1 MTEFVSFYNA
11 RPGCLLRIWGEDA
24 AAFLNSQFSAD
35 LRTPE
40 AGLSVYGLWLN
51 AKGKVQADSWVW
63 CRDPETFEIL
73 SMGTAGEDMREML
86 ERHIIA
92 DEVEMEVLEGST
104 LLMVQGKDAEG
115 AVSEL
120 FGAVPEAGG
129 FIEGAGAV
137 CYPGRRARGAHF
149 DACFR
154 DSAAMEAA
162 VAKLQAAGAHAVEGV
177 AIELER
183 IAAGF
188 PAIPGELGAADLPG
202 EAGLVGEAVCTTKGC
217 FLGQESILR
226 MHNLGQARRGLYR
239 VSGEGSVPELPAA
252 LMLEGEE
259 RPAGELRS
267 AYATDSGWT
276 GVAIL
281 KLNRMGPGLLCDG
294 APVNTGDAMGPVR

>member
-1 MTEFVSFYNA
+1 MTKLVSFYKA
-11 RPGCLLRIWGEDA
+11 RPACHLRLWGEDA
-24 AAFLNSQFSAD
+24 ATFLNSQFSAD

-40 AGLSVYGLWLN
+40 AGLCVYGLWLN

-63 CRDPETFEIL
+63 CRDPESFEIL
-73 SMGTAGEDMREML
+73 SMGTAGENLREML

-115 AVSEL
+115 AVAEL

-137 CYPGRRARGAHF
+137 CYPGRRARGAHY
-149 DACFR
+149 DACFG
-154 DSAAMEAA
+154 DSTAAEAA
-162 VAKLQAAGAHAVEGV
+162 VTTLQAAGAQAVEGV

-183 IAAGF
+183 IAAGY
-188 PAIPGELGAADLPG
+188 PAVPGELGAADLPG

-252 LMLEGEE
+252 LRREGEE
-259 RPAGELRS
+259 RPVGELRS

-281 KLNRMGPGLLCDG
+281 KLNRMEAGLLCDG
-294 APVNTGDAMGPVR
+294 APITAGEAMGPVR